1 VHACTLA
8 EAADWLAADPLRR
21 KGEFV
26 LIVEGAPET
35 TVAEDA
41 GQRALEALLGELPLR
56 RAVDLA
62 ARITGGRKNELYKLA
77 LELKQREW

>member
-1 VHACTLA
+1 
-8 EAADWLAADPLRR
+8 
-21 KGEFV
+21 V

-62 ARITGGRKNELYKLA
+62 ARITGGRKNELYRLA
-77 LELKQREW
+77 LAMRKKAVPFRRR